1 MAYNWNY
8 CTVGGVTR
16 VYIKS
21 GEDIAHLGE
30 LDKKMWTVLSCP
42 TKGLEIET
50 RSLEY
55 IDSNHDGSIRL
66 DEVVAAANWLCKVL
80 KDKEVL
86 MEGTDQLS
94 LDKINTEDADG
105 KALYD
110 AATTILTQL
119 GKADAGV
126 ISLAESSA
134 ARDSFLASK
143 LEAAKAAID
152 TSTVVEAPF
161 ANTDAVEA
169 AYGKMNARVMD
180 HFRRAKLPEFV
191 VKGDAAFEVQPDEV
205 EAFATIHDAIEGK
218 ELTEALWLEIGA
230 KIAAFRDY
238 QAKTTVNEAS
248 ITLDAENG
256 QIQAVDKLLHL
267 VRDFALLLR
276 NYVSFQDLYDRNKQ
290 AIFQA
295 GTLIIDKRACNFC
308 MLVNDPGAQA
318 AQAPKSNMYLLM
330 CDCVSKSTGKTIKI
344 LAAVTVGDVNDI
356 FVGKNAIFYDR
367 AGVDYDAKVTAIIEN
382 PISIGQAMWTPY
394 KKFGKIVEEQI
405 NKFASSK
412 EDAVSADISSAAT
425 KTVDST
431 TTAAT
436 AAPAAEG
443 EAAPAAKDAGKA
455 AASGFDIAKFCGIF
469 AAIGMALGYIGSFL
483 VTIATGFLNLSWWQM
498 PLSIL
503 AIMLVISG
511 PSMFIAW
518 SKLRR
523 RDLAPLLNAN
533 GWAVNIGA
541 KINIPF
547 GETLT
552 DKAVIPFSARTKI
565 ADPYADKS
573 HTCRNIV
580 IVLLLIVVAA
590 CAAWYFLD
598 FNIISYIK
606 GLF

>member
-30 LDKKMWTVLSCP
+30 LDKKMWTVHSCP
-42 TKGLEIET
+42 TKGLEIDQ
-50 RSLEY
+50 RSLDY
-55 IDSNHDGSIRL
+55 LDSNHDGSIRL

-80 KDKEVL
+80 KNKDLILEGADK
-86 MEGTDQLS
+86 LS
-94 LDKINTEDADG
+94 LDQINTEDADG

-110 AATTILTQL
+110 AAVSILTQL

-152 TSTVVEAPF
+152 TSNAVEAPF

-169 AYGKMNARVMD
+169 AYNKMTARVMD

-218 ELTEALWLEIGA
+218 ELTEAQWLEIGA

-256 QIQAVDKLLHL
+256 QIQAVDKLLHM
-267 VRDFALLLR
+267 VRDFAKLLR
-276 NYVSFQDLYDRNKQ
+276 NYVSFQDLYDRDKL

-295 GTLIIDKRACNFC
+295 GTLIIDKRACKFC
-308 MLVNDPGAQA
+308 MLVSDPGAQA
-318 AQAPKSNMYLLM
+318 AQAPKSNMFLLM

-367 AGVDYDAKVTAIIEN
+367 AGVDYDARVTAIIEN
-382 PISIGQAMWTPY
+382 PISVGQAMWTPY
-394 KKFGKIVEEQI
+394 KKFGKIVEDQI

-431 TTAAT
+431 TTAA
-436 AAPAAEG
+436 APAAAEG
-443 EAAPAAKDAGKA
+443 EAAPAPKDAGKA

-498 PLSIL
+498 PLTIL

-552 DKAVIPFSARTKI
+552 DKAVIPFSARAKVS
-565 ADPYADKS
+565 DPYAEES
-573 HTCRNIV
+573 HTGRNIL
-580 IVLLLIVVAA
+580 ITLLVLALVVAA
-590 CAAWYFLD
+590 ACYYFD
-598 FNIISYIK
+598 FHIISYVSN
-606 GLF
+606 LF